1 MVIRMVKKKK
11 KYSAK
16 TKGRMLIIF
25 LFFIVIIFTL
35 SYTLVVNMFDIKD
48 LNFEMV
54 TLDKEHSLLLEE
66 EERIEADIKRLKD
79 PEYVARYVREK
90 YLYSRDGELILR
102 FED

>member
-25 LFFIVIIFTL
+25 LFFSVIIFTL